1 MSRLLPILVLI
12 LFACDDPVEDDS
24 VAPTTAPAAVETG
37 PSRADLVAMTDQR
50 VDPQTLA
57 EALGAPVVETRR
69 FAAMALA
76 AGFGIGVMFSALT
89 VLILQGGLTLAGGAL
104 AQYTSDLVIGEM
116 SATGGI
122 LILGI
127 GLYLLDIKKLPLAN
141 LLPALAFIVPLTLIF
156 G

>member
-1 MSRLLPILVLI
+1 MIL
-12 LFACDDPVEDDS
+12 
-24 VAPTTAPAAVETG
+24 
-37 PSRADLVAMTDQR
+37 
-50 VDPQTLA
+50 
-57 EALGAPVVETRR
+57 ALS
-69 FAAMALA
+69 
-76 AGFGIGVMFSALT
+76 AGLGIGVMFSAVT

-127 GLYLLDIKKLPLAN
+127 GLCLLDIKKLPLAN
-141 LLPALAFIVPLTLIF
+141 LFPALAFIVPLTLIF